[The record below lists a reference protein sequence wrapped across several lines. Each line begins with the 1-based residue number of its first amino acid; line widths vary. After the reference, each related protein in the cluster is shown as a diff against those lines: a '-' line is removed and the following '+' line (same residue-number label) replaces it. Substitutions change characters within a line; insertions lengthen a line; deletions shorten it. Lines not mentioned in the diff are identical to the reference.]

1 MCAKL
6 SHATVFETRHVGE
19 SVAGA
24 ARGAITR
31 SSEEA
36 AVIRSIFPL
45 TPQKNPNINTYF
57 LCRIRAE
64 QEAARIAEGIR
75 GVYGVIEERM
85 QVNNVKNYLKQPAGR

>member
-1 MCAKL
+1 MANN
-6 SHATVFETRHVGE
+6 FETRHVGE

-24 ARGAITR
+24 ARGALTR

-36 AVIRSIFPL
+36 AVIRSISPL
-45 TPQKNPNINTYF
+45 TPQKIQKIIYIF

-85 QVNNVKNYLKQPAGR
+85 QVNIVKT